1 MEQYLSNFNE
11 NLSNYQERADEKK
24 IDLAKLGAGQK
35 ELPLERMKTK
45 FDIAHDLLAVLGT
58 IKDLELEVRKL
69 KREVEQE
76 CWQFKEKQKAEN
88 KAL

>member
-1 MEQYLSNFNE
+1 MRKQSNTSTITLRDHTWE
-11 NLSNYQERADEKK
+11 SIHPSIWRPK
-24 IDLAKLGAGQK
+24 G
-35 ELPLERMKTK
+35 ERMKTK

>member
-1 MEQYLSNFNE
+1 
-11 NLSNYQERADEKK
+11 
-24 IDLAKLGAGQK
+24 
-35 ELPLERMKTK
+35 MKTK

-88 KAL
+88 RSV